1 MKAKSVTIFLIIVL
15 ILLVGCNSEPSVN
28 NSSSNGE
35 GSSSSSAA
43 GSIEITSVK
52 QVISD
57 MSAIKSFKAN
67 VDGNTTAIGMQAKS
81 DGSRALDD
89 YLDNILVK
97 QEEGKSPEPIEFE
110 AVENVTFN
118 GTQVQKGSVITQDMF
133 PGTLDKVY
141 VMGNY
146 TFVSYLTF
154 DAQVLLNSTST
165 QLYHDNG
172 NERYEGNVNFN
183 INTGNNGGESDNIWW
198 SYYPSDNRMY
208 VNYSHNRWWW
218 ENDQQ
223 RNDSYQINEN
233 FEFRSEKNDF
243 VPQNENTNVSYYD
256 TYDYYTSR
264 FRQSFIIDNNTGL
277 IYEIKETSTSD
288 LNAPTYNFSI
298 HNGVPIEQSLGP
310 VSLSVNANDE
320 LVVEQI
326 VANKQ
331 ISILD
336 VFTDK
341 YGNNYILND
350 SFTDSSNGVVM
361 FVTPGEYVPMKNGE
375 VLHIA
380 FTNVSSNNY
389 AWWQFQTSPI
399 QSVKI
404 VNSDLSERELDGT
417 ESIDIGYNAY
427 VFDTNNSKGLYD
439 YNRRNNS
446 SFWYS
451 SNGNSGSYH
460 YFSRIKDGKLY
471 SSYSRDGNSMIYG
484 ILDLSNYNMQV
495 FRYEGNGNYYVAL
508 DDQSVLVAERNG
520 NTGNLY
526 SLYVVS
532 PFDGESG
539 GFREYLIL
547 PNGNYSSLQDDYV
560 EFLKKNVDVVG
571 TSFGYNEK
579 LNNES
584 DSYYSYNWR
593 YGEYTETRQDYKYN
607 YYKKNQIGTSIGVNP
622 TLINQDN
629 VSWDCSDYGW
639 HYIEGG
645 VQKYDYEYQWYVVL
659 EDLGTTFGY
668 DPEKASI
675 PGVHYTTTGS
685 YRYGLAD
692 YVEESI
698 YTYYSVNEVEPGQPS
713 EHNQWGYYREGNNE
727 YGKSFYY
734 NGEVTV
740 VGTSIGYKPSLARQA
755 SFYTTSDY
763 GWHRYEGG
771 IYRQDYDYVWTLEEE
786 KGVTFGYDAENAAKG
801 WLYRRSNTWYIDTA
815 YYVEDYK
822 YTYYEKQFVGS
833 SFGYDEDLAS
843 RSDYYDIDYSI
854 RDWRDRVQTGYSSD
868 YIYFNYRDG
877 DTDQTI
883 RDKYYSN
890 SNLSVDSS
898 LLDDVTISNNDW
910 RKYSDYRNM
919 EFNVRS
925 MTGSTSYKIVFDE
938 GTGEYAAVK
947 SSEYVA
953 EKASLTL
960 QPINK

>member
-1 MKAKSVTIFLIIVL
+1 MKLKSVALFLIVVL
-15 ILLVGCNSEPSVN
+15 IMLVSCNSDPKVNGSDN
-28 NSSSNGE
+28 NSSS
-35 GSSSSSAA
+35 SSSSVA
-43 GSIEITSVK
+43 GEIEITSVK

-165 QLYHDNG
+165 QLFHDNG
-172 NERYEGNVNFN
+172 NERYEGSVYFN
-183 INTGNNGGESDNIWW
+183 YNTGNNGGESDNIWW

-223 RNDSYQINEN
+223 KEDRYQVNEN

-277 IYEIKETSTSD
+277 IYEIKETTSE

-331 ISILD
+331 IKIID
-336 VFTDK
+336 VFSDK
-341 YGNNYILND
+341 HGNYYVLND
-350 SFTDSSNGVVM
+350 SFTNSLNGVVM
-361 FVTPGEYVPMKNGE
+361 FVTPGEYVPTKSGD
-375 VLHIA
+375 VLHLT
-380 FTNVSSNNY
+380 FNSSYNN
-389 AWWQFQTSPI
+389 WWELRTFPI
-399 QSVKI
+399 QSVKV

-417 ESIDIGYNAY
+417 ESIEIGYNAY
-427 VFDTNNSKGLYD
+427 VFDTNNSKGLYE
-439 YNRRNNS
+439 YNRHNDS
-446 SFWYS
+446 SFWGYNNNS
-451 SNGNSGSYH
+451 ETGSNH
-460 YFSRIKDGKLY
+460 YFSRIEDGKLY
-471 SSYSRDGNSMIYG
+471 SSYSRDGSIMIYS
-484 ILDLSNYNMQV
+484 ILDLSSYNTQV
-495 FRYEGNGNYYVAL
+495 FRYSGNGNYYVAL

-520 NTGNLY
+520 SAGNLY

-532 PFDGESG
+532 PLDGESG

-547 PNGNYSSLQDDYV
+547 PNGNTNSIQDDYV

-571 TSFGYNEK
+571 TSFGYNAD
-579 LNNES
+579 LNNSS
-584 DSYYSYNWR
+584 DRNYSYNWHE
-593 YGEYTETRQDYKYN
+593 GEYTETVWDSDY
-607 YYKKNQIGTSIGVNP
+607 YYYDKTPLGSSIGVNAELRD
-622 TLINQDN
+622 TEN
-629 VSWDCSDYGW
+629 VGCDIRDYGW
-639 HYIEGG
+639 HYVENG
-645 VQKYDYEYQWYVVL
+645 VLKYDYDYTWYEEEVL
-659 EDLGTTFGY
+659 GRTFGY
-668 DPEKASI
+668 DPEMAAI
-675 PGVHYTTTGS
+675 EGVT
-685 YRYGLAD
+685 YRTENRRNGLANYVQD
-692 YVEESI
+692 YV
-698 YTYYSVNEVEPGQPS
+698 YTYYRVEVDENGSNYQPGYWRDNS
-713 EHNQWGYYREGNNE
+713 GEHSAQFR
-727 YGKSFYY
+727 Y
-734 NGEVTV
+734 NGEMVQK
-740 VGTSIGYKPSLARQA
+740 GSSIGYDKNLMSLAT
-755 SFYTTSDY
+755 FYTKTDY
-763 GWHRYEGG
+763 GWKYIEGG
-771 IYRQDYDYVWTLEEE
+771 VYTTDYEYVWTKETV
-786 KGVTFGYDAENAAKG
+786 KGYSFGINPE
-801 WLYRRSNTWYIDTA
+801 YIDNGWRYRTVGSSYRGTV
-815 YYVEDYK
+815 YYVEDYI
-822 YTYYEKQFVGS
+822 YDYYKKELVGQG
-833 SFGYDEDLAS
+833 FGYDETLA
-843 RSDYYDIDYSI
+843 RKSDFYETRNYHYGT
-854 RDWRDRVQTGYSSD
+854 RTRYGYNND
-868 YIYFNYRDG
+868 YIYYNYKDG
-877 DTDQTI
+877 DTEQTL
-883 RDKYYSN
+883 RDKYNSN
-890 SNLSVDSS
+890 SNLSVESS
-898 LLDDVTISNNDW
+898 LLDDVTINYEDW

-919 EFNVRS
+919 VFNVRS
-925 MTGSTSYKIVFDE
+925 MTGSTSYKVVFDE
-938 GTGEYAAVK
+938 GTGEYVAVK
-947 SSEYVA
+947 SSEYIA